1 MKSQVSNRV
10 AIVLISACAGLMA
23 LIMIAL
29 VGNIFYQGIGHVTW
43 HFLTTVA
50 STFQVGGGIKD
61 QLWNSFYLLI
71 VTMIFTIPLGI
82 AGGVYLS
89 EYAKQS
95 RVTSFIRSCVE
106 VLASLPSIIVGLF
119 GMLIFVDTFHVGYSI
134 VSGAVALTIFNLPVI
149 VRVTEDSIR
158 SVPADL
164 KQASFG
170 LGVGHW
176 YTIKKVLLPAA
187 FPGILTGIILSAGR
201 VFGESAVLLYTAGLT
216 SPDLDFKNWSPFA
229 FDSPLNPFRSAET
242 LSVHIWSIN
251 TEAIVKDAPQVAAG
265 SAVVLILFVLV
276 FNLLARVLGA
286 WIQKRMSGKS

>member
-1 MKSQVSNRV
+1 MKSQVSNRI

-29 VGNIFYQGIGHVTW
+29 VGNVFYQGIGHVTW

-71 VTMIFTIPLGI
+71 VTMIFTIPLGV

-89 EYAKQS
+89 EYAKQN

-119 GMLIFVDTFHVGYSI
+119 GLLILVNTFHAGYSI

-158 SVPADL
+158 SVPVDL

-187 FPGILTGIILSAGR
+187 FPGILTGCILSAGR

-286 WIQKRMSGKS
+286 WIQKRMGGKS

>member
-1 MKSQVSNRV
+1 MKSQVSNRI

-29 VGNIFYQGIGHVTW
+29 VGNVFYQGIGHVTW
-43 HFLTTVA
+43 HFLTTVS

-71 VTMIFTIPLGI
+71 VTMIFTIPLGV

-89 EYAKQS
+89 EYAKQN

-119 GMLIFVDTFHVGYSI
+119 GLLILVNTFHAGYSI

-158 SVPADL
+158 SVPVDL

-187 FPGILTGIILSAGR
+187 FPGILTGCILSAGR

-286 WIQKRMSGKS
+286 WIQKRMGGKS